1 MDFILNGQA
10 QGDVAAVLMAN
21 GFNPD
26 ALKPFVGNDGRSYVN
41 RLNHNTGKVEAVL
54 TNANATLRKDEWI
67 HLDQA
72 IIKAAKPRLRYV
84 ADLRSAGLT
93 YTVPNGMGTTVMQWE
108 TQSDVTGADISM
120 DGLRKSESDRPVFN
134 LQNLPL
140 PIIHKDFAFSARQIA
155 TARQSGSP
163 LDTTMAELAGRRVA
177 ETVEQLALGT
187 YGTYAFGG
195 GTIYG
200 LTNFTS
206 RNTRTITA
214 PTASGW
220 TPKTLLNEVL
230 LMKKQSQDD
239 YHYGPWMLYNSVAWD
254 PYLDDDFS
262 AAKGD
267 ITLRDR
273 LKKIDGIADVRTLD
287 YLQNNDII
295 LVQRTSD
302 VNRIVIGMDITSV
315 QWPSQGGLQMNY
327 KVMCIIVPQV
337 RADFN
342 GNCGIVHGTTA

>member
-10 QGDVAAVLMAN
+10 HGSAASVLLAN
-21 GFNPD
+21 GFNPLC
-26 ALKPFVGNDGRSYVN
+26 LKPFVGDDGRSYMN
-41 RLNHNTGKVEAVL
+41 RLTSNGSVEAVL
-54 TNANATLRKDEWI
+54 TNTAATLRKDEWI
-67 HLDQA
+67 DMDKK

-84 ADLRSAGLT
+84 ADLRGAGLQ
-93 YTVPNGMGTTVMQWE
+93 YIIPNGMGKTTHEWE
-108 TQSDVTGADISM
+108 TQSDITGADISM
-120 DGLRKSESDRPVFN
+120 DGMRRAESDRPVFN
-134 LQNLPL
+134 LQNIPL
-140 PIIHKDFAFSARQIA
+140 PIIHKDFSFTARQIA

-163 LDTTMAELAGRRVA
+163 LDTSTAELAARRVA

-200 LTNFTS
+200 LTNFPS

-230 LMKKQSQDD
+230 AMKKQSQDD
-239 YHYGPWMLYNSVAWD
+239 YYYGPWNVYFSTAWD

-267 ITLRDR
+267 ITLRQR
-273 LKKIDGIADVRTLD
+273 LKMIDGLSEVKTLD
-287 YLQNNDII
+287 YLENYDVVLSQK
-295 LVQRTSD
+295 TSD
-302 VNRIVIGMDITSV
+302 VNRMLIGMEMMTV
-315 QWPSQGGLQMNY
+315 QWPTDGGMMMNY
-327 KVMCIIVPQV
+327 KVMCIIVPHL
-337 RADFN
+337 RADYN
-342 GNCGIVHGTTA
+342 GNCGIVHGTVA